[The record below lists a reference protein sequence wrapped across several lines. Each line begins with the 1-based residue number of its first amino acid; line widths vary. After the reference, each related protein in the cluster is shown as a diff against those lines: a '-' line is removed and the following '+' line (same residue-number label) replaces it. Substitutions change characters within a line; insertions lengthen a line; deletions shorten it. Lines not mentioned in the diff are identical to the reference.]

1 MDITAVWLMSEEKD
15 IVVLVEV
22 DGVWY
27 EAIRT
32 FAPLNEM
39 TISHCVHT
47 KNELPPDCQPVD
59 YLNEGKAKERT

>member
-1 MDITAVWLMSEEKD
+1 MNINAVWLLSETND

-22 DGVWY
+22 DGIWY

-32 FAPLNEM
+32 FAPLDEM

-47 KNELPPDCQPVD
+47 KIELPPECEPVD
-59 YLNEGKAKERT
+59 YLNEAGDDGE